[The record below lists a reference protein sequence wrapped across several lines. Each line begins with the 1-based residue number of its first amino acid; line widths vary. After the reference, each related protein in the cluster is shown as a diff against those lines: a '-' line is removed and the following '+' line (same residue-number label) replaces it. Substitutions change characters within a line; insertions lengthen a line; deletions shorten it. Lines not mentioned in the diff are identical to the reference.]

1 MTLDDLGWNEFN
13 LGILGA
19 TAALAGL
26 VIVAASVNIAEIV
39 KSRSLTARLGAGI
52 ATLVLA
58 ITASALAL
66 IPGISLVSYGVGVL
80 AAALIAMVFNVHAA
94 RAIAANADPR
104 NRFKALRAAVNF
116 LPAAIYIVG
125 AAMLIAGD
133 PAGLVAIAIG
143 AVVAIPVALMISW
156 IVLVEVLR

>member
-1 MTLDDLGWNEFN
+1 MTLDEMGWNEFN

-19 TAALAGL
+19 AAALAGL

-39 KSRSLTARLGAGI
+39 KERSLTARLGAGI

-66 IPGISLVSYGVGVL
+66 FPGITLLTYGITVLVASLS
-80 AAALIAMVFNVHAA
+80 AAVFAIHAA
-94 RAIAANADPR
+94 RAIADNTNPQ
-104 NRFKALRAAVNF
+104 NRYKALRGTVNF
-116 LPAAIYIVG
+116 LPAAVYAAG
-125 AAMLIAGD
+125 SAMLIAGQ
-133 PAGLVAIAIG
+133 PAGLVVIAVGAIVAIA
-143 AVVAIPVALMISW
+143 VALMISW

>member
-1 MTLDDLGWNEFN
+1 MTLDEMGWNEFN

-19 TAALAGL
+19 AAALAGL

-66 IPGISLVSYGVGVL
+66 FPGITLLVYGIAVL
-80 AAALIAMVFNVHAA
+80 VAALGTAAFAIHAA
-94 RAIAANADPR
+94 RTIADNTNPH
-104 NRFKALRAAVNF
+104 NRYKALRATVNF
-116 LPAAIYIVG
+116 LPTAVYATG
-125 AAMLIAGD
+125 SAMLIAGQ
-133 PAGLVAIAIG
+133 PAGLVVIAVGAIVAIA
-143 AVVAIPVALMISW
+143 VALMISW